1 MTHEGGDMVELD
13 VRALPPREK
22 HPRILEIL
30 SRLQPGDS
38 LRITN
43 DHDPKPL
50 RYQLDAEHP
59 QEFGWTYCDSGPE
72 VWVVDITRR

>member
-1 MTHEGGDMVELD
+1 MVELD
-13 VRALPPREK
+13 VRTIPPREK
-22 HPRILEIL
+22 HPRIFQIL
-30 SRLQPGDS
+30 SALKSGES

-59 QEFGWTYCDSGPE
+59 NEFAWKYCDSGPE
-72 VWVVDITRR
+72 VWVVDIKRQ